1 MNMQVNLKSIAV
13 SSVVFCATA
22 AFAAN
27 QAKVNVPFGF
37 TAQGQSYPAG
47 SYEVDLDANH
57 NFVTMASKTDATKRI
72 SWSVGPADAANTSAV
87 IKFDHV
93 GADYDL
99 KTIQI
104 GEHVTPV
111 LDKNVQ
117 PSVSATTS
125 ISGQ

>member
-1 MNMQVNLKSIAV
+1 MQINLKSLVV

-27 QAKVNVPFGF
+27 QARVNVPFGF

-47 SYEVDLDANH
+47 SYEVSLDANH
-57 NFVTMASKTDATKRI
+57 DFVTMASNTDASKHIT
-72 SWSVGPADAANTSAV
+72 WNVGPADAANAPAV
-87 IKFDHV
+87 VRFDHV
-93 GADYDL
+93 GAGYEL
-99 KTIQI
+99 KNIQI

-111 LDKNVQ
+111 LDKNTQ
-117 PSVSATTS
+117 QSVSATTS

>member
-1 MNMQVNLKSIAV
+1 MQVNFKSIAV

-27 QAKVNVPFGF
+27 QAKVNVPFNF

-47 SYEVDLDANH
+47 SYEVSLNASDS
-57 NFVTMASKTDATKRI
+57 FVTMESKTDATKHI
-72 SWSVGPADAANTSAV
+72 TWNVGPTDEASTPV
-87 IKFDHV
+87 VVRFDHV
-93 GADYDL
+93 GADYAL

-111 LDKNVQ
+111 LDKNIQ
-117 PSVSATTS
+117 QSVSATTS

>member
-1 MNMQVNLKSIAV
+1 MQINIKSLVV

-27 QAKVNVPFGF
+27 HAQVNVPFGF
-37 TAQGQSYPAG
+37 TAQGHSYPAG
-47 SYEVDLDANH
+47 SYEVSLDASH
-57 NFVTMASKTDATKRI
+57 NYVTMTSKTDATKHI
-72 SWSVGPADAANTSAV
+72 SWDVNPAEAANAPAIV
-87 IKFDHV
+87 KFDQI
-93 GADYDL
+93 GADYAL

-111 LDKNVQ
+111 LDKGVQ
-117 PSVSATTS
+117 PSVSASTS